1 MNVLVTGGAGFIG
14 SNFIRYWLAKH
25 PGDKLAVLDKMTY
38 AGNRANLAGLLEKVK
53 FVQGDIA
60 DSALLAK
67 TLDDQQVELI
77 VNFAA
82 ETHVDRSIAG
92 AAEFLQTN
100 IMGVYTILETLKTRS
115 HIRLHHVSTDEVFGD
130 LPQDRPEVKF
140 TENTPYNPSSPYSAS
155 KAAGD
160 HLIRAYVRTF
170 GVKATI
176 SNCSNNYGSYC
187 YPEKLIPLVITRAL
201 FDQQIPIY
209 GSGLQVR
216 DWIHVDDHVRGIDLI
231 IQRGSLGET
240 YLLGGN
246 GERTNLWIA
255 EKLLQLLGKPQELL
269 VHVGDRL
276 GHDKRYAIDYS
287 KAKADLG
294 FEPEKSL
301 EENLKQT
308 VNWYQQNQAWWL
320 PLKKNA
326 DAIAEKYLKLK
337 YS

>member
-14 SNFIRYWLAKH
+14 SNFVRYWLANH
-25 PGDKLAVLDKMTY
+25 PGDKLLVLDKMTY
-38 AGNRANLAGLLEKVK
+38 AGNSANLAGVIEKVK

-60 DSALLAK
+60 DSDLLTK
-67 TLDDQQVELI
+67 TLDEQQVELV

-82 ETHVDRSIAG
+82 ETHVDRSIDG
-92 AAEFLQTN
+92 AAEFLKTN
-100 IMGVYTILETLKTRS
+100 IMGVYSLLEALKVRPQ
-115 HIRLHHVSTDEVFGD
+115 IRLHHVSTDEVFGD
-130 LPQDRPEVKF
+130 LPQDMPEVKF
-140 TENTPYNPSSPYSAS
+140 TEDSAYNPSSPYSAS

-176 SNCSNNYGSYC
+176 SNCSNNYGPYC

-231 IQRGSLGET
+231 IQRGKLGET

-246 GERTNLWIA
+246 GERTNLWVA
-255 EKLLQLLGKPQELL
+255 QQLLELLGKPQELL

-287 KAKADLG
+287 KAKTDLG

-301 EENLKQT
+301 EQNLKET
-308 VNWYQQNQAWWL
+308 VDWYQQNRDWWL
-320 PLKKNA
+320 PLKENTDK
-326 DAIAEKYLKLK
+326 IAVKYLKLK
-337 YS
+337 QL